1 MATLKDI
8 AQATGLS
15 MNTVSRAIRGSG
27 YVSLKTAELV
37 RKTVKELDY
46 HPNRAAQD
54 LRRRK
59 SRQITVV
66 AESYDYLHIEKLAA
80 IKEYAANCSYT
91 MGVHFTSE
99 DYPQS
104 TFSALLPDILEQ
116 NPAGLIIIASSGFII
131 GKVREL
137 RKKMPCVM
145 ITFDGVPDIDCVYI
159 DRFGGVYDSIRYLYG
174 KGRRRIVFCE
184 TFRSRNRKLGYQ
196 KAVRELGLPELI
208 ISGNL
213 KSLPEIRKD
222 GVRIAKE
229 MAAWKNPP
237 DAVQTSDYMA
247 SGLLAGFA
255 EAGIAVPQDIA
266 VLGFDDRE
274 LAGMLNPPL
283 TTLAQPSAEVGR
295 ISAQML
301 FERISGT
308 QKNTSPE
315 NIRVPM
321 HLVIRNSA

>member
-1 MATLKDI
+1 MATLNDI

-80 IKEYAANCSYT
+80 IKEYAANCGYT

-266 VLGFDDRE
+266 VLGFDNRE

>member
-15 MNTVSRAIRGSG
+15 MNTVSRAICGSG

-80 IKEYAANCSYT
+80 IKEYAANCGYT

>member
-80 IKEYAANCSYT
+80 IKEYAANCGYT

-116 NPAGLIIIASSGFII
+116 NPAGLIIIASSSFII

-145 ITFDGVPDIDCVYI
+145 VTFDGVPDIDCVYI
-159 DRFGGVYDSIRYLYG
+159 DRFGGVYDSIHYLYG

-229 MAAWKNPP
+229 MAAWENPP

-266 VLGFDDRE
+266 ILGFDDRE

-308 QKNTSPE
+308 RKNASPE

-321 HLVIRNSA
+321 QLVIRNSA

>member
-80 IKEYAANCSYT
+80 IKEYAANCGYT

-208 ISGNL
+208 IPGNL
-213 KSLPEIRKD
+213 ESLPEIRKD

-229 MAAWKNPP
+229 MAAWENPP

>member
-80 IKEYAANCSYT
+80 IKEYAANCGYT

-266 VLGFDDRE
+266 DLGFDDRE

>member
-80 IKEYAANCSYT
+80 IKEYAANCGYT

-137 RKKMPCVM
+137 RKKIPCVM

-159 DRFGGVYDSIRYLYG
+159 DRTGGVYDAVHYLYK
-174 KGRRRIVFCE
+174 KGRRRIAFCE
-184 TFRSRNRKLGYQ
+184 TFRSKNRLLGYQ
-196 KAVRELGLPELI
+196 RAVRELGLPELI
-208 ISGNL
+208 LSGTM
-213 KSLPEIRKD
+213 KSLPEIRRE
-222 GVRIAKE
+222 GARIAKE
-229 MAAWKNPP
+229 LAAWENPP

-255 EAGIAVPQDIA
+255 EAGVRVPEDIS

-283 TTLAQPSAEVGR
+283 TTLAQPSAKVGR
-295 ISAQML
+295 ISARML
-301 FERISGT
+301 FERISGERKET
-308 QKNTSPE
+308 EPE
-315 NIRVPM
+315 NIPVPM
-321 HLVIRNSA
+321 RLVIRDSA

>member
-80 IKEYAANCSYT
+80 IKEYAANCGYT

-184 TFRSRNRKLGYQ
+184 TFRSRNRNLGYQ